1 MGIFWGSIFANFKLP
16 VLYFP
21 MAKQHDLIVVL
32 DFGAQYSMLIA
43 RRVRECNVYCEVLP
57 HDIPVAELKKRNVKG
72 VIISG
77 GPASVYEK
85 DAPIPSPDL
94 LRSDIPILGIC
105 YGMQLIAKELGG
117 EVKPGH
123 KKEYGKADLQI
134 DDQSSIFAGLD
145 SQIQCWMSHGDTVMR
160 LPSGFKQ
167 LAHTDN
173 TKYAAAGDPVK
184 KIYGVQ
190 FHPEVVHTPKG
201 IEIIKNFAYI
211 ICGCQPTWTTANFI
225 DEQVKEIREKVGKD
239 KVLLALS
246 GGVDSTTVAALIHRA
261 IGDQL
266 ICMFIDQGFMRK
278 NEANKIDELFTK
290 RFKVNFLKI
299 NAATRFFSKL
309 QGVTDPEQK
318 RKIIGENFIRT
329 FEEEAK
335 KLGTIPYLAQGTL
348 YPDVIE
354 SAVPG
359 TTTGKVAKKIKTH
372 HNVGGLPEKMGF
384 KLIEPLRLLFKD
396 EVRMLGKELG
406 IPEDIVTRQPFPGP
420 GLAIRIIG
428 EVTEERVKILQVVDD
443 IVVSEIKA
451 AGFYKKVWQSFAVLL
466 PIRTVGVMG
475 DKRTYLNTIAIRAV
489 TSLDAMTADWARL
502 PYELLEKISNRIVNE
517 TPEVNRVVY
526 DISSKPPSTIE
537 WE

>member
-1 MGIFWGSIFANFKLP
+1 
-16 VLYFP
+16 
-21 MAKQHDLIVVL
+21 MASQKHDLIVVL

-43 RRVRECNVYCEVLP
+43 RRVRECNVYCEVYP
-57 HDIPVAELKKRNVKG
+57 HDISVEELKKKNVKG
-72 VIISG
+72 VIVSG
-77 GPASVYEK
+77 GPASVYDK
-85 DAPIPSPDL
+85 DAPVADPKLWTSG
-94 LRSDIPILGIC
+94 IPILGIC
-105 YGMQLIAKELGG
+105 YGMQLMAKELGG
-117 EVKPGH
+117 EVKPGS
-123 KKEYGKADLQI
+123 KKEYGKADLII
-134 DDQSSIFAGLD
+134 DDQSNIFAGLD
-145 SQIQCWMSHGDTVMR
+145 RQIHCWMSHGDTVIG
-160 LPSGFKQ
+160 LPPGFKQ

-173 TKYAAAGDPVK
+173 TKFAAAGDPAR

-225 DEQVKEIREKVGKD
+225 DEQVKEIREKVGKE

-246 GGVDSTTVAALIHRA
+246 GGVDSTTVAALISKA

-278 NEANKIDELFTK
+278 NEAKKIDDLFVN
-290 RFKVNFLKI
+290 RFKVNFLNI
-299 NAATRFFSKL
+299 NASTLFFEKL
-309 QGVTDPEQK
+309 KGITDPEEK

-329 FEEEAK
+329 FEVEAK
-335 KLGTIPYLAQGTL
+335 KLGQIPYLAQGTL

-396 EVRMLGKELG
+396 EVRVLGKELG

-428 EVTEERVKILQVVDD
+428 EVTEERVKILQQVDD
-443 IVVSEIKA
+443 IVVSEIKEA
-451 AGFYKKVWQSFAVLL
+451 SYYKKVWQSFAVLL